1 MKKSTKNL
9 ISMIIFFLLTLLF
22 GLLNFIDN
30 EFLRQLVFIP
40 FASIF
45 GLIFVIIFI
54 SWIINRREKDGY
66 SKNTG
71 EIEIT

>member
-45 GLIFVIIFI
+45 GLIFVFIFI

-66 SKNTG
+66 TKNTG